1 MNLAKL
7 ADVLDKL
14 DEFEMDSTDLYVIA
28 QYKRAKERG
37 AVTIMNLVNGSKLS
51 RTLMHRRIKR
61 LIKLEV
67 LAKEE
72 HGEDMRFKQLT
83 DGRTM
88 QVIED
93 LLN

>member
-7 ADVLDKL
+7 ADVFDKL
-14 DEFEMDSTDLYVIA
+14 DEFEMDSTDLYVIG

-37 AVTIMNLVNGSKLS
+37 EVTIMNLVNSSKLS
-51 RTLMHRRIKR
+51 RTLMHRRVKR

-72 HGEDMRFKQLT
+72 HGTDMRFKTLT

-88 QVIED
+88 KVIED